1 MDPQVRR
8 RPLAV
13 RTYTE
18 TGPPAEARRNGRGP
32 DTSTETVR
40 RARTFAAEDSGPF
53 SPHTPES
60 CDYPGR
66 RAWPEDPPGYFD
78 GARRHGSATG
88 GEPIRRNDPRDWSSA
103 SRECVVNQG
112 PGGFTNQPP
121 IGLDHGGRRGAAK
134 GAQGYVATDGLRSLK
149 GSKEV
154 SPNGGPGYFPEHR
167 PRAMEGPRPSGFA
180 NGNRPGSSRSH
191 RGGLA
196 GIEVPQGFDHRPRTA
211 VNRTNSNL
219 SLMPPPSPSLYPPS
233 PLSPMSPISPLRHIR
248 SATNLQAAHDRPSTA
263 VADPRG
269 ELPVDF
275 VVDDL
280 PTPPSGRLS
289 PQITSGTGPN
299 EIRRVKS
306 SSALSVGGATIENG
320 LIASTANGASAAP
333 TAAQKWKAAL
343 GEAQY
348 FAGGLVSH
356 PAESTRH
363 YSIIRHSHA
372 LVWYRGPSTSISITI
387 LSDVDMPPP
396 GSRSVWMQQ
405 KGYSG
410 GMGMSIKALVGGT
423 GSWIDV
429 TPATRAA
436 PADLPAVDERGIQR
450 DLKRF
455 AKKASGRAKRHVPR
469 ETLVIRIPASA
480 VDGYFRLVVCAG
492 TDENARK
499 KSTLCGSPVFRVAS
513 TTTDISVTRGASLST
528 MPLEV
533 GVKVASTVG
542 QQVAKRYAGAATLVV
557 QNKATSAVSKTVS
570 KKALSHISKGV
581 TVSRQVYE
589 TTGANKA
596 LADSWNKK
604 RGNAGRYA
612 TAVFE
617 ETAVVSVIGSDEGP
631 EPPFPVAFNGKVAQA
646 SGQSARE
653 LGIPTANIR
662 EVRDEVKM
670 RMRGVFAAWACVLPR
685 KGLEDISH
693 DWHEAIVT
701 IGPLRYAPPE
711 VVVKNRIAVHFI
723 HDFDEDCD
731 NDSGGTTFYDARVKV
746 VLMGHLHA
754 PLSKDA
760 EVEDVVRQH
769 AEDTMTVLA
778 SLGREN
784 WEAEDTVMRIKS
796 ERSFTDK
803 LDGVTGSVQ
812 GKVDRMPLHWV
823 GVRSEVGAMR
833 DAAYGNGGLWIPR

>member
-1 MDPQVRR
+1 MNGIADPM
-8 RPLAV
+8 
-13 RTYTE
+13 
-18 TGPPAEARRNGRGP
+18 
-32 DTSTETVR
+32 
-40 RARTFAAEDSGPF
+40 
-53 SPHTPES
+53 H
-60 CDYPGR
+60 
-66 RAWPEDPPGYFD
+66 
-78 GARRHGSATG
+78 
-88 GEPIRRNDPRDWSSA
+88 
-103 SRECVVNQG
+103 
-112 PGGFTNQPP
+112 
-121 IGLDHGGRRGAAK
+121 
-134 GAQGYVATDGLRSLK
+134 
-149 GSKEV
+149 
-154 SPNGGPGYFPEHR
+154 
-167 PRAMEGPRPSGFA
+167 
-180 NGNRPGSSRSH
+180 
-191 RGGLA
+191 
-196 GIEVPQGFDHRPRTA
+196 FDHRPKTA
-211 VNRTNSNL
+211 ASRTNSNL
-219 SLMPPPSPSLYPPS
+219 SLMPPSPSLHPPS
-233 PLSPMSPISPLRHIR
+233 PLSPTSPISPLRYTR

-280 PTPPSGRLS
+280 PTPPLGNLS
-289 PQITSGTGPN
+289 PQTSSGTGPH

-306 SSALSVGGATIENG
+306 SSALSAGGTTLEP
-320 LIASTANGASAAP
+320 SAADAAP
-333 TAAQKWKAAL
+333 ATATAAQKWKAAL

-348 FAGGLVSH
+348 FAGGLISH

-387 LSDVDMPPP
+387 LSDVDLPPP
-396 GSRSVWMQQ
+396 GNRSIWLQQ

-410 GMGMSIKALVGGT
+410 GVGMSLKALVGGT
-423 GSWIDV
+423 SSWIDV
-429 TPATRAA
+429 TPVTRAT
-436 PADLPAVDERGIQR
+436 PADLPDVDERGIQR
-450 DLKRF
+450 DLRRF
-455 AKKASGRAKRHVPR
+455 AKKASGRAKKHVPR

-499 KSTLCGSPVFRVAS
+499 KASLCGSPVFRVAS

-557 QNKATSAVSKTVS
+557 QNKATSAVTKTVS
-570 KKALSHISKGV
+570 KKALANINKGV
-581 TVSRQVYE
+581 SVGRQVYE
-589 TTGANKA
+589 TTGADKA
-596 LADSWNKK
+596 VADSWNRK

-612 TAVFE
+612 AAVFE
-617 ETAVVSVIGSDEGP
+617 ETAVVSVLGTDDGP
-631 EPPFPVAFNGKVAQA
+631 EAPFPVTFDGKVARA
-646 SGQSARE
+646 SGQSTRE

-685 KGLEDISH
+685 KGLEELSH

-731 NDSGGTTFYDARVKV
+731 TEAGSTTFYDARVKV

-754 PLSKDA
+754 PFGKDA
-760 EVEDVVRQH
+760 EIEDVMKQH

-784 WEAEDTVMRIKS
+784 WGAEDTVTRLKS
-796 ERSFTDK
+796 DRSFTDR